1 MNCKHCGSRWDV
13 APELASKMTTC
24 PFCNQPLIE
33 KKVYPLTTIEG
44 VLQQIVIQQGEEVLY
59 SGSRMTAFFADIAPK
74 MIRERR
80 LVRIFTDSNAHK
92 TILSARN
99 SEEDVR
105 RKSYEQA
112 VLRLQDDYYIAE
124 SAARMMCR
132 AFYLAVYG
140 ESIEEP
146 QKPEAVSP
154 SPQPAAAPAKPR
166 FAAASAEQ
174 QPVAVPVNNPEA
186 CYTYAKAYETGGTV
200 DGRKLPAD
208 MDKAIKFYET
218 AANMGHTKSQIRLG
232 ELYYSHL
239 KVKRDLKA
247 SARWYTKAALKNN
260 VEAMLGLLQVYKIS
274 GEDGQ
279 YFHWATRLAEWGNP
293 QGQLTLGRCYRDGVG
308 VAANV
313 AKARYYLDMAA
324 RSIGDASVSQ
334 TARQELNALSPAKP
348 AAAAKGQASGVDTGK
363 SAGECYNHARIYEKG
378 GVINGR
384 YVTADMGMAIEL
396 YEDAAQLGH
405 TQSQIR
411 LGELYYSHLKV
422 KRDLK
427 ASARWYS
434 MAAQENKVEAM
445 LGLLQVYKI
454 SGENDQYAMWAARL
468 AEMGNPQGQLTLGR
482 CYRDGVGLPVN
493 LTKARYY
500 LGLAARSVGDA
511 SVSQTA
517 NQELNALNQKPTASP
532 DDFVRNGKVLVKY
545 NGTGSLVHIP
555 AGIEEIGAFAFS
567 NHQYVRSVVI
577 PNTVKR
583 IGTSA
588 FQGCSNLRSV
598 EMSSNVTHI
607 ESRAFSDCSVLPK
620 ITLPEGLQILGLYA
634 FANCHGLLEISV
646 PGKIKEVNPC
656 TFQNCHRLKSVT
668 LNYGIQYVGRHAFAS
683 CLDLELIRIPD
694 SLLSVEEQAFV
705 GCTKLHQFT
714 ASPAWRAVNSETLKR
729 IIR

>member
-166 FAAASAEQ
+166 SAAASAEQ

-247 SARWYTKAALKNN
+247 SARWYTMAANQGN
-260 VEAMLGLLQVYKIS
+260 INAMLGLLQVCRVS
-274 GEDGQ
+274 GDK
-279 YFHWATRLAEWGNP
+279 N
-293 QGQLTLGRCYRDGVG
+293 
-308 VAANV
+308 
-313 AKARYYLDMAA
+313 
-324 RSIGDASVSQ
+324 
-334 TARQELNALSPAKP
+334 
-348 AAAAKGQASGVDTGK
+348 
-363 SAGECYNHARIYEKG
+363 
-378 GVINGR
+378 
-384 YVTADMGMAIEL
+384 
-396 YEDAAQLGH
+396 
-405 TQSQIR
+405 
-411 LGELYYSHLKV
+411 
-422 KRDLK
+422 
-427 ASARWYS
+427 
-434 MAAQENKVEAM
+434 
-445 LGLLQVYKI
+445 
-454 SGENDQYAMWAARL
+454 QYAMWAARL
-468 AEMGNPQGQLTLGR
+468 AEMGNPQGMLELGR
-482 CYRDGVGLPVN
+482 CYRDGKGLPADES
-493 LTKARYY
+493 KARYY
-500 LGLAARSVGDA
+500 LNLAAKSVGDA
-511 SVSQTA
+511 AVAQTA
-517 NQELNALNQKPTASP
+517 AKELKALENRQQTADGS
-532 DDFVRNGKVLVKY
+532 DFVLNGTVLVKY
-545 NGTGSLVHIP
+545 TGSSLVVHVP
-555 AGIEEIGAFAFS
+555 QNVTEIGAFAFS
-567 NHQYVRSVVI
+567 NNQRVRHVVM
-577 PNTVKR
+577 PNTVQR

-588 FQGCSNLRSV
+588 FQGCGSLKTVDLSP
-598 EMSSNVTHI
+598 NVTHI
-607 ESRAFSDCSVLPK
+607 ENRAFADCGALSK
-620 ITLPEGLQILGLYA
+620 ITLPDSLQILGMYA
-634 FANCHGLLEISV
+634 FCNCSALYEIAI
-646 PGKIKEVNPC
+646 PGSIRAVNPG
-656 TFQNCHRLKSVT
+656 TFQSCKTLKYVT
-668 LNYGIQYVGRHAFAS
+668 LNYGIQYIDRQAFGYCA
-683 CLDLELIRIPD
+683 ELTMVRIPD
-694 SLLSVEEQAFV
+694 SLLSVEEQAFA
-705 GCTKLHQFT
+705 CCHKLSQYT
-714 ASPAWRAVNSETLKR
+714 ASPAWRAVNGEILKR
-729 IIR
+729 IIQSGSGSNPGQSAGGETAGKSWLDEILGH